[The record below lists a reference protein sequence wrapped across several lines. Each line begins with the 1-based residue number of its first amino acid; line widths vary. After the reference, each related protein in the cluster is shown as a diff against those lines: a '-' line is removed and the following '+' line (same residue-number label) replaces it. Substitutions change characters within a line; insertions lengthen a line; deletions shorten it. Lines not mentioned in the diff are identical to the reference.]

1 MTVRHHVMNWL
12 DENHIDWKAELTNRL
27 GARFEVV
34 AGGTVWTARRQFRQM
49 TAIPMLM
56 LLFGMRIEGHSS
68 RFVIQS
74 HDAVVAEPMP
84 KY

>member
-12 DENHIDWKAELTNRL
+12 DENHIDWKA
-27 GARFEVV
+27 
-34 AGGTVWTARRQFRQM
+34 VWTARRQFRQM